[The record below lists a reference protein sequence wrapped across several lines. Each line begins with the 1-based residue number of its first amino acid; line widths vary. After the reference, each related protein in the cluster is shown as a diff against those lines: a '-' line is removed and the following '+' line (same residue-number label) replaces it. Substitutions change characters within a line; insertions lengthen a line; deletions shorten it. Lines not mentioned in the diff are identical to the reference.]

1 MNGIKI
7 LGMGRSVP
15 ARVVTND
22 DMARIVDTSDEWI
35 SSRTGIRTRH
45 HCQGETHTQLCREAA
60 QRPWSEPESG
70 RRRWEPALWPQ

>member
-45 HCQGETHTQLCREAA
+45 HC
-60 QRPWSEPESG
+60 PG
-70 RRRWEPALWPQ
+70 RDPHPAVP

>member
-35 SSRTGIRTRH
+35 SPQRSHQTGFP
-45 HCQGETHTQLCREAA
+45 A
-60 QRPWSEPESG
+60 SG
-70 RRRWEPALWPQ
+70 RPSCPRIFCSVPDS